1 MSCRATGTPYPQVSW
16 TRRDGLPISS
26 RITEDYPGV
35 ITLREA
41 TIEDAGLYECKAT
54 NVAGT
59 ATLTASITI
68 QQPPVI
74 TLSPDVQ
81 SIEVTEGDELRFT
94 CSATGIP
101 TPSVQIKVPD
111 GAPAHSPVLPL
122 HRGRVELPEATI
134 NYVSAHRSQ
143 AGLYQCVAIN
153 DAGQD
158 LRYIQ
163 VNVKE
168 KRGDVGFEDDRDR
181 DDENEVDNRGD
192 WEREQREREHRERE
206 QRERE
211 REREQREREQRERDR
226 EQGRRPYPPP
236 DHEGTP
242 VDGGSYPEQSAFT
255 VHLGER
261 AEFNCRGE
269 DNLMRTEWRRSD
281 RRELPFGARIQG
293 GQLVI
298 ENVRNDAAGAYEC
311 VAYNSATRRS
321 VTLLVARLVVVAGP
335 PKISFSPPMPI
346 VVKSGEDVL
355 IYCNATGEGPL
366 SVHWH
371 GENGALLP
379 K

>member
-1 MSCRATGTPYPQVSW
+1 M
-16 TRRDGLPISS
+16 
-26 RITEDYPGV
+26 

-59 ATLTASITI
+59 ATLTASITV
-68 QQPPVI
+68 QQPPTI

-94 CSATGIP
+94 CSATGNP

-111 GAPAHSPVLPL
+111 GAPSHSPVLPL
-122 HRGRVELPEATI
+122 HRGHLPEATI
-134 NYVSAHRSQ
+134 NYVSVQRSQ
-143 AGLYQCVAIN
+143 AGLYSCVATN

-206 QRERE
+206 HRERE

-226 EQGRRPYPPP
+226 DQGRRPYPPP

-242 VDGGSYPEQSAFT
+242 VDGGSHTEQSAFT

-281 RRELPFGARIQG
+281 GRDLPYGARIQG

-311 VAYNSATRRS
+311 VAYNSATRRP

-335 PKISFSPPMPI
+335 PKITFSPPMPI

-371 GENGALLP
+371 GENGAQLP
-379 K
+379 Q